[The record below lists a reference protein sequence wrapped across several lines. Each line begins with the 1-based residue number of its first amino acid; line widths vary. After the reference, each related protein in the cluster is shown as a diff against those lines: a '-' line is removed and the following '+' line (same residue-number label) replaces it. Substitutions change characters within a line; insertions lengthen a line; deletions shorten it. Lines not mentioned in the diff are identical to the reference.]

1 MIAVERCYKPTIFG
15 ILVECSLRHFV
26 DAFKYGYG
34 QVSYLSLV
42 HNNGRIHCSLMICKV
57 PVAPLTVMTILR
69 MELVAATFSVK
80 FSILLKKKKKEIPVN
95 REVFWTNSEVAL
107 GYIRNE
113 SKRFKVFVTNRVE
126 LIKDYSD

>member
-57 PVAPLTVMTILR
+57 PFAPLTVMTILR

-80 FSILLKKKKKEIPVN
+80 ISILLKKKKRRFRSIEKYSGLIV
-95 REVFWTNSEVAL
+95 RLHWATL
-107 GYIRNE
+107 GMNQRGSRY
-113 SKRFKVFVTNRVE
+113 
-126 LIKDYSD
+126 L